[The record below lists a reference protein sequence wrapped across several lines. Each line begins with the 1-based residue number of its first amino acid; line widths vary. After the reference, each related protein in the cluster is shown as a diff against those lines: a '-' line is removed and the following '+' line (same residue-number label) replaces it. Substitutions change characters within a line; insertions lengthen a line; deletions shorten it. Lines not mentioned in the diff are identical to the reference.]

1 MTTRQFTASVEM
13 PHSTEQ
19 AFTYLVD
26 PRNRPE
32 WQSSLLS
39 VDVPEDEEPH
49 LGQEWTELTVVG
61 VRPSLVVFEFVPFR
75 TWAER
80 GTWRGVEATL
90 RLRFTATAGGCRVTA
105 EGEVSGSGVYGV
117 AAGSSGL
124 LAKRAIAADLRTA
137 GHRIAARLDQS
148 RDE

>member
-1 MTTRQFTASVEM
+1 M
-13 PHSTEQ
+13 PHTPEQ

-39 VDVPEDEEPH
+39 VDVPDDEEPH
-49 LGQEWTELTVVG
+49 LGQAWTELTVVG
-61 VRPSLVVFEFVPFR
+61 VRPSLVVTELVPYR
-75 TWAER
+75 TWAEV
-80 GTWRGVEATL
+80 GTWRGVRASL
-90 RLRFTATAGGCRVTA
+90 RLRFTAMSGGCRVTA
-105 EGEVSGSGVYGV
+105 EGEVSGSGLYAV

-137 GHRIAARLDQS
+137 GHRIAARL
-148 RDE
+148 EGPPNE